1 MRTDNPTPKHSSFV
15 TVAIELTVPLEKL
28 GEEATSGRKKLGKDK
43 LHRSSRIIP
52 LNVIS

>member
-28 GEEATSGRKKLGKDK
+28 GEEATSGRKKIRK
-43 LHRSSRIIP
+43 RINCIGVP
-52 LNVIS
+52 ESFL